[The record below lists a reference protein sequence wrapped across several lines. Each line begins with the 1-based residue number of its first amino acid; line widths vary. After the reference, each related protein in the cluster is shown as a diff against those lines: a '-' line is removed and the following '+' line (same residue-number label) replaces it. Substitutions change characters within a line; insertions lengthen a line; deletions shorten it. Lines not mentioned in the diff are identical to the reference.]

1 MEDLLLCPFL
11 FLFIIIC
18 FYYFYSYTCISLFV
32 VPHSVEK
39 NLDLV
44 GVAKLN
50 KLLRFEIY
58 VHTDGQL

>member
-1 MEDLLLCPFL
+1 MPLPL
-11 FLFIIIC
+11 LFIIIC

-32 VPHSVEK
+32 VLHSVEK

-50 KLLRFEIY
+50 RLLRFEIY